1 MRPVAA
7 RVRERLPRSRY
18 CVRAEPDAGVGATA
32 AALSFADA
40 ALLLDSSGDNISGV
54 PGISGMLS
62 DDAVSSLGLTSDG
75 GGSRCSIGFCGSGGT
90 FGR

>member
-40 ALLLDSSGDNISGV
+40 ALLLAARGITARVTIS
-54 PGISGMLS
+54 
-62 DDAVSSLGLTSDG
+62 DERDYAVSFVIAETDMPAAAGPAA
-75 GGSRCSIGFCGSGGT
+75 
-90 FGR
+90 